1 MRFTSIKLK
10 THKYLRSSTKFLSLV
25 QLLVIYIFD
34 LGVVITTRKHRHTEG
49 KNRRYV
55 IGITLFRGHTD
66 EKNPRKYLLGNSY
79 FLGIPSEIS
88 DGIPRKQNSEETPRT
103 QSSSEGSSEYT
114 EGRLPRNISMEFRWS
129 NPRKFRRNIPRNV
142 YREIPRNFCPSENSE
157 ELSSL
162 GKFRGISV
170 PRKIPRNF
178 LPSENSEGNK
188 FLGIFRGT
196 AFPRNF

>member
-1 MRFTSIKLK
+1 M
-10 THKYLRSSTKFLSLV
+10 
-25 QLLVIYIFD
+25 
-34 LGVVITTRKHRHTEG
+34 VVFKNINITTRNIGILRK

-55 IGITLFRGHTD
+55 VGITLFQRYTD

-88 DGIPRKQNSEETPRT
+88 DGIPRKLNSEETPRT
-103 QSSSEGSSEYT
+103 PSSSEGSSEYT

-142 YREIPRNFCPSENSE
+142 HREFPRN
-157 ELSSL
+157 LAL
-162 GKFRGISV
+162 GKFRGKSF

-178 LPSENSEGNK
+178 FPSEFRK
-188 FLGIFRGT
+188 KIIFLKIFFFFKT
-196 AFPRNF
+196 